1 MGARNVSQQIK
12 SEELTEQSIQRRLNR
27 FFASWKYNVD
37 GLYVFEWESDKLIW
51 TKAGYI
57 YEFEIKISRA
67 DFKNDFKHKKDK
79 HIILKGP
86 TKEEQLMPS
95 FYESYEWNKKNYT
108 SIEDFKARLKP
119 TDSYYIANHRKPN
132 FFYYAVSEGM
142 IQPDEVPEYAGLIY
156 IKKEYMYESQSF
168 AVVRKAPQLHK
179 QKYKD
184 AELNLGEKFYYN
196 WQTERR
202 RCREMERNFKDVR
215 RQLDEELA
223 SKHQEKTYAA
233 MERELAF
240 AKEQEEHWK
249 KSASQSMRDNM
260 ANRAENKRLRK
271 VIRDM
276 DLDFDFK
283 PIEDEIDK
291 LYGIIEKNKE

>member
-1 MGARNVSQQIK
+1 MTN
-12 SEELTEQSIQRRLNR
+12 EELTEQSIQRRLNR

-67 DFKNDFKHKKDK
+67 DFKNDFKHKVNK

-86 TKEEQLMPS
+86 TAEEQLMPS
-95 FYESYEWNKKNYT
+95 FYESYEWNKHLYA
-108 SIEDFKARLKP
+108 SIEECKERLEP
-119 TDSYYIANHRKPN
+119 NDRHYIVNHRKPN
-132 FFYYAVSEGM
+132 FFYYAVPEGM
-142 IQPDEVPEYAGLIY
+142 IQPDEVPEYAGLVYVPEGSNSLRIV
-156 IKKEYMYESQSF
+156 K
-168 AVVRKAPQLHK
+168 KAPQLHR

-196 WQTERR
+196 WQTDRR
-202 RCREMERNFKDVR
+202 LRQEAQRDRNDV
-215 RQLDEELA
+215 QKALNEELA

-249 KSASQSMRDNM
+249 KSATRSMRDNM
-260 ANRAENKRLRK
+260 ANRAENKRLRHEILK
-271 VIRDM
+271 LVP
-276 DLDFDFK
+276 DFDFK
-283 PIEDEIDK
+283 PIEDEVDK
-291 LYGIIEKNKE
+291 LYGILNKKD

>member
-1 MGARNVSQQIK
+1 MK

-27 FFASWKYNVD
+27 FFSSWKYNVD

-132 FFYYAVSEGM
+132 FFYYAVPEGM

-168 AVVRKAPQLHK
+168 SIVKKAPQLHK

-202 RCREMERNFKDVR
+202 MCREMERNFKDVR

-249 KSASQSMRDNM
+249 KSAAQNMRDNM
-260 ANRAENKRLRK
+260 ANRAENRLLRK

-276 DLDFDFK
+276 DPDFDFK
-283 PIEDEIDK
+283 PIKDEVDK
-291 LYGIIEKNKE
+291 LYGIIEKN